1 MDYKNI
7 YELIN
12 SIKMDHVQIEFPNGV
27 KVTMSNK
34 PIPTDNSQGV
44 VVSQQFT
51 SKDPVK
57 TSIEEISLQGV
68 KTSEPAKGFKTEKI
82 VTSPIVGTFYE
93 ASSPN
98 AKAFVEVGTSVKKGQ
113 VLCIVEAM
121 KLMNEIVSE
130 YDGVIAEILVKN
142 EQLVEYGQPMFVIA

>member
-34 PIPTDNSQGV
+34 PIPTDNSQGLT
-44 VVSQQFT
+44 VSQQFA
-51 SKDPVK
+51 SKDPIK
-57 TSIEEISLQGV
+57 TSVEEISLQGV
-68 KTSEPAKGFKTEKI
+68 KTNEPAKGFKAEKVI
-82 VTSPIVGTFYE
+82 ASPIVGTFYE

-98 AKAFVEVGTSVKKGQ
+98 AKAFVEVGSSVKKGQ

-130 YDGVIAEILVKN
+130 YDGVVAEILVKN